1 MYVEWWIVVVLP
13 YPNWV
18 SIKPSTEQLRNNAYV
33 LNYVL
38 FYSDETLNHFL
49 HHSFYVTHSSVPQ
62 IYIVCAVINQ
72 LISMCM
78 GVLLARTSVYQ
89 VNAWYHE
96 VQKRELDPV
105 ELES

>member
-1 MYVEWWIVVVLP
+1 MDRGSSP

-18 SIKPSTEQLRNNAYV
+18 SIKPSTGKLRNNAYV

-49 HHSFYVTHSSVPQ
+49 HHSFYMTHSSVPQ

-72 LISMCM
+72 LINMCM
-78 GVLLARTSVYQ
+78 GVFPACTSVYQ
-89 VNAWYHE
+89 VNA
-96 VQKRELDPV
+96 
-105 ELES
+105 